1 MSDEQTTQLPKS
13 VVAKKKRPHD
23 VLHAPSPL
31 KAGEKLTAEQRD
43 QIKREIRS
51 GMDQLMTACAIR
63 RAIKLRHGLNP
74 ITIRRMIKS
83 VEDEDL
89 RDDVL
94 NAAQVRSASQKR
106 LAKIIVD
113 PTSKPADVLNAIKVM
128 VEHFGL
134 TTKSTDSTQAEQ
146 LVFDEAVERMKKMTV
161 QELAEAEQIIMQG
174 GEQLSKEHLL
184 FTSEDLELVRKRK
197 RKAKAS
203 ANDRDA

>member
-1 MSDEQTTQLPKS
+1 MSDEQTTLQPIAVAANKKTKS
-13 VVAKKKRPHD
+13 VLR
-23 VLHAPSPL
+23 APSPL
-31 KAGEKLTAEQRD
+31 KAGEKLTPEQRE

-51 GMDQLMTACAIR
+51 GIDQLMTACAIK
-63 RAIKLRHGLNP
+63 RAIKLRHGLNQVT
-74 ITIRRMIKS
+74 ITRMIRQ

-113 PTSKPADVLNAIKVM
+113 PTSKPSDVLNAIKVM

-134 TTKSTDSTQAEQ
+134 TAKSTDATQAEQ

-161 QELAEAEQIIMQG
+161 QELAEAEQIILQG
-174 GEQLSKEHLL
+174 GDQLSKEHLL
-184 FTSEDLELVRKRK
+184 FTSEDLELVRKRR
-197 RKAKAS
+197 RKVKAS